1 MVCNSYIEFLLIIDY
16 LSGVLGRMQRYI
28 KYRGNQCSESETLDF
43 ETPKSGSVIICKD
56 SDHVKTLI
64 STVFNNLVILKNDV
78 IYLQLVNK
86 Q

>member
-1 MVCNSYIEFLLIIDY
+1 
-16 LSGVLGRMQRYI
+16 MQRHVRYI

-43 ETPKSGSVIICKD
+43 ETPGPGSGSIIICKD
-56 SDHVKTLI
+56 SDHDPSSNKQVKTLI

>member
-1 MVCNSYIEFLLIIDY
+1 
-16 LSGVLGRMQRYI
+16 MQRYI

-43 ETPKSGSVIICKD
+43 ETPRSGSVIICKD
-56 SDHVKTLI
+56 SDHDPSSNKHVKTLI

-78 IYLQLVNK
+78 IHLQLVNK